1 MSFTLKLALFA
12 ACLVTAEA
20 MAINI
25 GTAEMPSFR
34 PDGTPCCFID
44 CLAPAGGYGQST
56 QGGQRVR
63 LPRFGLDTFC
73 NPLVYT
79 FAGDSASAFNSV
91 TYIERGLASPIKFG

>member
-34 PDGTPCCFID
+34 PDGTSRCFID
-44 CLAPAGGYGQST
+44 CFAPAGGYGQST
-56 QGGQRVR
+56 QGGQREQSAKR
-63 LPRFGLDTFC
+63 PPTPSTLSS
-73 NPLVYT
+73 
-79 FAGDSASAFNSV
+79 AMISHSASAFDSV
-91 TYIERGLASPIKFG
+91 TYIECGLASPKSG